1 MFLSPAAPSLSNA
14 LVLGSRLLGGGWG
27 GGGGGF
33 AKEEWKKMHY
43 GRVKEIKTGINFQ
56 FNHQLAFM
64 MSGSGLALV
73 FAKKFC
79 CRFFFP
85 KPIEL

>member
-33 AKEEWKKMHY
+33 AKGEVIKNEYVRLKK
-43 GRVKEIKTGINFQ
+43 KNSGIIFQ